1 VLRGLVLVGLLRG
14 GVVGL
19 GVVEGRV
26 GGLVVGEGGAVVV
39 AVEDVELEEEEEEE
53 GAEVVEGGVE
63 AAVGRGGW

>member
-1 VLRGLVLVGLLRG
+1 
-14 GVVGL
+14 
-19 GVVEGRV
+19 
-26 GGLVVGEGGAVVV
+26 VGEGGAVVV